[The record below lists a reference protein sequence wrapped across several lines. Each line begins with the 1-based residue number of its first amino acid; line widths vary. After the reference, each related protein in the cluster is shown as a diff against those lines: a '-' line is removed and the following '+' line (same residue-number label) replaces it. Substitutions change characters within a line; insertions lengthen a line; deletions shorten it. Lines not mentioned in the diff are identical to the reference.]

1 MTVYVVYYDEHY
13 PGFGERGA
21 EQRRIEGVFATS
33 ERARE
38 EVQKLSKMAHVSY
51 ADFDSFE
58 VNE

>member
-1 MTVYVVYYDEHY
+1 MNVFVVYYDEIY
-13 PGFGERGA
+13 PGYGERGA
-21 EQRRIEGVFATS
+21 EQRRIEGVYLTA
-33 ERARE
+33 EEARE